1 MQPTIIVLQTSH
13 SAFIMCRMELKM
25 MGLKEDQDFVL
36 LDEEPEEHLFTAG
49 TRQLFITGSF
59 SGSDEGVGEMVQA
72 ARDRNPELV
81 TVSFA
86 IHEIDGP
93 FDLQVRKRIGM
104 QDQFKK
110 IVEDFQNGTLVRTE
124 TNWEPEETGGYVGL

>member
-1 MQPTIIVLQTSH
+1 MQPTIIVLQTAY
-13 SAFIMCRMELKM
+13 SAFMMCRGLLQN
-25 MGLKEDQDFVL
+25 MGLKEGHDFML

-59 SGSDEGVGEMVQA
+59 CGCDEGVAEMVQA

-86 IHEIDGP
+86 SHEIDGP
-93 FDLQVRKRIGM
+93 FDQQVRKRIGM
-104 QDQFKK
+104 SGQFRK
-110 IVEDFQNGTLVRTE
+110 IIEDFQNGTLVRTE
-124 TNWEPEETGGYVGL
+124 TNWKPKETGSYVGL